1 MWSPP
6 QVGYVK
12 CNGDEGFLD
21 SRSAPRL
28 VCIYKTILDHLLFMA
43 NIDHI
48 LFSLPIVEGKSLR
61 VFKHLND
68 STNFNVSFVK
78 RQENIVVDFYF
89 FWLEQHYSWLV
100 PVFYHIQQH
109 CIEISIYFIICK
121 I

>member
-1 MWSPP
+1 MIIVKKFTKIIQKVSNKTKIKTIHLSLHMEEGMWSPL

-12 CNGDEGFLD
+12 CNGDAGFLD
-21 SRSAPRL
+21 RRSAPRL

-48 LFSLPIVEGKSLR
+48 LFYLPIVEGKSFH

-78 RQENIVVDFYF
+78 RQENIMVIF
-89 FWLEQHYSWLV
+89 FG
-100 PVFYHIQQH
+100 
-109 CIEISIYFIICK
+109 
-121 I
+121 